1 MGKIRSLVVATIF
14 FLMAGTICAHAET
27 EKQAAVKEL
36 IKVTNLAELMEKTT
50 IDTLKFS
57 LAERFSQHPNIPEDV
72 QQKTFKILKETFQE
86 NMDGLL
92 VPMSK
97 VYEQNFS
104 LKEINQLIDFY
115 KTDVGQKVINTM
127 PKVMQ
132 EGMIIGARWGQ
143 QVGLI
148 AMERI
153 QKELASKGYKI

>member
-1 MGKIRSLVVATIF
+1 MRQFRSLMIASLF
-14 FLMAGTICAHAET
+14 FVLVSTVSAQAET
-27 EKQAAVKEL
+27 EKQAAVMEL

-50 IDTLKFS
+50 IDALKFG
-57 LAERFSQHPNIPEDV
+57 LAQRFNQHPNIPEDV
-72 QQKTFKILKETFQE
+72 RQKTFEILKETFQE

-104 LKEINQLIDFY
+104 LNEINQLIDFY
-115 KTDVGQKVINTM
+115 KTDVGQKLISTM

-132 EGMIIGARWGQ
+132 EGMMIGAKWGQ